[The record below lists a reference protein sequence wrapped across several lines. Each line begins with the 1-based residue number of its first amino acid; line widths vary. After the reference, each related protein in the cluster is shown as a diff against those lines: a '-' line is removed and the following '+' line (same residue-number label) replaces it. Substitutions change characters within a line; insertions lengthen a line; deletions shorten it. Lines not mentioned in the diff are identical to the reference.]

1 MTPEQTRGEN
11 LQKGVSV
18 EECVK
23 KANKFIKNSGSCL
36 FLFDVKNSK
45 KHPNRQLLQEQ
56 LTQLIT
62 NLNSEFEQYLPENN
76 LMVSIRS
83 EKGFSYLFGDGSW
96 AGINNS
102 EAIIKIVDFVHQ
114 KMPSVEFYFDVAQH
128 GFDSSNLKIIK

>member
-1 MTPEQTRGEN
+1 M
-11 LQKGVSV
+11 
-18 EECVK
+18 
-23 KANKFIKNSGSCL
+23 